1 MVASM
6 YEYRQKKAQLVES
19 TRDFCTLQN
28 NEQNTKVIDF
38 KENNKKKKKAR
49 DILLLS
55 AQKLG
60 W

>member
-6 YEYRQKKAQLVES
+6 YEHRQKKAQLVES
-19 TRDFCTLQN
+19 KRDLSASQK
-28 NEQNTKVIDF
+28 NEQTTIVVDF

>member
-1 MVASM
+1 M
-6 YEYRQKKAQLVES
+6 YEHRKKKAQLVES
-19 TRDFCTLQN
+19 TRDFSVSQK
-28 NEQNTKVIDF
+28 NEQTTIVVDF

>member
-1 MVASM
+1 M
-6 YEYRQKKAQLVES
+6 YEHRQKKAQLVEL
-19 TRDFCTLQN
+19 TRDFSASQK
-28 NEQNTKVIDF
+28 NEQTTTVVEF

>member
-6 YEYRQKKAQLVES
+6 YEHRQKKAQLIEL
-19 TRDFCTLQN
+19 TRDFSASQK
-28 NEQNTKVIDF
+28 NEQTTTVVEF